1 MFFSTLLK
9 LAQIFFIFSYII
21 VRKNISFNVAILIVI
36 NKGSY
41 LAISNKHKKLIKKKN
56 GKLEATQIAR
66 ELNLETKVVE
76 EYLSSFSSK
85 KTPKWFYLVLVFIPI
100 LFLVLLELSLRVF
113 NYGRTYDQW
122 VTEGEGKL
130 KLNPEIA
137 HRYFYTTEKVPSAG
151 NNIFD
156 EIKKENCYR
165 VFVMGGSS
173 AAGFP
178 FPPNGSFT
186 RYIQKRLNLLYP
198 QKTIEVVNIA
208 MSAINSYALRDM
220 LPGVIEQHPDLI
232 IIYAGHNEYYGALG
246 VGSMESLGDT
256 RYIVNAVLWLNKFK
270 TFEFLRNTIKSI
282 YDIFSQPVKTKA
294 TLMARMSQ
302 KQLIHYNSDS
312 FHSGI
317 EQFEGNLN
325 DMLEMTKDA
334 DITVLLGT
342 LVSNLKD
349 QKPFSSIDDGNY
361 QSANEVYNLAI
372 EGLKIGNTKSADS
385 LFRFA
390 KDLDALRWRAPEKM
404 NFVINELGK
413 KFNYPVVEF
422 DSIFN
427 ENSPDNVVGDNL
439 ITDHLHPNL
448 RGYQIIGKAYFDKAI
463 EIGFFPEKDGQNYSL
478 NKQDSITLSRYEFTE
493 LDSTIARYQ
502 IIILKS
508 DWPYVKEKK
517 SDEEK
522 FKSLNMQTFVDSLA
536 FLVGKRELS
545 WENAHL
551 QLAGRKFN
559 DCDKTGFIKEIS
571 NVIDEYPYDP
581 YPLEFAAN
589 LLVNIKAF
597 DDAYPYLIRLHQL
610 KQNAYSTKWLGI
622 IDLLNNKIEPA
633 IGYLSQSLKYNAS
646 DAQVLY
652 NLSGA
657 YSMKNDYKTALQL
670 INRCLEIQP
679 NYAQAKDLQNQLINA
694 LKKR

>member
-1 MFFSTLLK
+1 MVK
-9 LAQIFFIFSYII
+9 LNIF
-21 VRKNISFNVAILIVI
+21 

-41 LAISNKHKKLIKKKN
+41 LALSSKQKKLILKKN
-56 GKLEATQIAR
+56 GKLTAPQIAE

-76 EYLSSFSSK
+76 EYLTSFSSK
-85 KTPKWFYLVLVFIPI
+85 KAPKWFYLVLILIPI
-100 LFLVLLELSLRVF
+100 LFLILLELSLSVL

-122 VTEGEGKL
+122 VTEGAGKL
-130 KLNPEIA
+130 TLNPEIA
-137 HRYFYTTEKVPSAG
+137 YRYFYTTEKVPSAG

-156 EIKKENCYR
+156 EIKKDNCFR
-165 VFVMGGSS
+165 VFVLGGSS

-178 FPPNGSFT
+178 YPPNGSFA
-186 RYIQKRLNLLYP
+186 RYIKKRLHILYP
-198 QKTIEVVNIA
+198 KKTIEVINIA

-220 LPGVIEQHPDLI
+220 LPGVIGQEPDLI
-232 IIYAGHNEYYGALG
+232 MIYAGHNEYYGALG

-256 RYIVNAVLWLNKFK
+256 RLIVNTVLWLNRFK
-270 TFEFLRNTIKSI
+270 SFELLRNIIKLI
-282 YDIFSQPVKTKA
+282 DGIFSKPVQTDA

-302 KQLIHYNSDS
+302 KQLIYYNSDS

-317 EQFEGNLN
+317 EQFEGNLR
-325 DMLEMTKDA
+325 DMLKMTKDA
-334 DITVLLGT
+334 DIPLLLST

-349 QKPFSSIDDGNY
+349 QKPFASVDVENY
-361 QSANEVYNLAI
+361 KSAEEIYNLAI
-372 EGLKIGNTKSADS
+372 DELNIGNKESADS

-404 NFVINELGK
+404 NDVIIELGK
-413 KFNYPVVEF
+413 EFDYPVVKL

-427 ENSPDNVVGDNL
+427 KISPDYITGDNL

-448 RGYQIIGKAYFDKAI
+448 RGYQIIGKAYFDKGIDA
-463 EIGFFPEKDGQNYSL
+463 GFFPEKDRQNYSL
-478 NKQDSITLSRYEFTE
+478 YRQDSITVNQYEFTE

-502 IIILKS
+502 VIILKS
-508 DWPYVKEKK
+508 DWPYVKVKK

-522 FKSLNMQTFVDSLA
+522 FKALNMQTFLDSLA
-536 FLVGKRELS
+536 FLVGKRKLS
-545 WENAHL
+545 WESAHL
-551 QLAGRKFN
+551 QLAGRKLS
-559 DCDKTGFIKEIS
+559 DGDKNGFIKEINS
-571 NVIDEYPYDP
+571 VIDEYLYDP
-581 YPLEFAAN
+581 SPLEFAVN

-622 IDLLNNKIEPA
+622 INLLNSKIEPA
-633 IGYLSQSLKYNAS
+633 IGYLSQSLNYNAS

-657 YSMKNDYKTALQL
+657 YSMKNDYKTALLL

-679 NYAQAKDLQNQLINA
+679 NYVQAKDLQNQLTNA
-694 LKKR
+694 LKNGNRN